1 MSVPIPE
8 PGQLVRVRQRPFV
21 VLTVT
26 TSALPN
32 FKPGPPAQAQHL
44 VSLSSVEEDGLGEEL
59 QVIWELEPGVSCY
72 QRSSLPELHDFDEPR
87 RFDAFLDAVAWGA
100 VSSADTKALQS
111 PFRSGIEVDDY
122 QLDPVVRALTM
133 PRVNLLV
140 ADDVGLGKTIETGLV
155 AQELVLRQRVRTIL
169 VVCPSSLQIQWR
181 DEMRDKF
188 GMEFRII
195 DTAMLQ
201 DLRRRRGIHVNP
213 WIHFPRLITSVDFL
227 KRERPLRLFRE
238 TLPSGDEPT
247 YPRKFDL
254 LIVDEAHNVAPS
266 GRGKYA
272 ADSLRTSAI
281 RTLAPHFE
289 HKLFL
294 TATPHNGYSE
304 SFSALLELLDNQ
316 RFARAVKPSRPQLEA
331 VMVRRMKSELEL
343 RWDGSRR
350 FAKREVQ
357 HLEVDYTESE
367 RAAHRNLRKYAK
379 LRQQAAELDAAGRM
393 ATEFVLKLLKKRLFS
408 SPAAFST
415 TLAKHRKSLG
425 KGGAGEL
432 VALRRQVEEL
442 DDDFAN
448 DEEYEE
454 TVLETM
460 EVVSGHLGK
469 ASAEEKRLLDE
480 LIAYASDAAAGKD
493 SKAQCLIRWL
503 KATIKPDNKWSDN
516 RVIIFTEYRDTQKW
530 LHDLLA
536 ASGLAGGE
544 RLKLIY
550 GGMPLE
556 DREKIK
562 AAFQSSPA
570 SSDIRI
576 LLATDAASEG
586 LNLQNHCH
594 RLIHYEIPWNP
605 NRMEQRNGR
614 VDRHGQKSPEVD
626 IFHFAGKGFDKAK
639 ADTTPGDLE
648 GDLEFLMR
656 AALKVETIRE
666 DIGKMGP
673 VIAAQVEEAM
683 LGRRHSLDTTQAE
696 RDSEP
701 VRQMLK
707 FERQLREQLKKLE
720 SQLHDTKRELRLES
734 TNIRNVVVTG
744 LALSGQPPLKVVS
757 VPDIPEGEAFEVPI
771 LSGSWSRCIDGLAHP
786 HTGVQRPV
794 VFDHSLAAGRDDV
807 VLCHLNH
814 RLVQMCLRLL
824 RAEIWSLDQTK
835 KLHRFTARMVTDNDL
850 QSPAVIAHG
859 RLLVLGGDNQRI
871 HEEIIMAGGIL
882 KAGRFNRFNVGE
894 AKTAFEA
901 ATDRSAPGFIEDTLK
916 TLWPKLEKSVLEA
929 LEARMKERTKN
940 LRGFLD
946 DRAEQEVRNITA
958 VMTELEKSIRE
969 VVDKKEDPQMLFDWA
984 ESERDQR
991 QRDLDGLARR
1001 LQEIPA
1007 ELAKEVEHL
1016 RARYRDPSPKLFP
1029 VCITFLIPPRA
1040 VAELKH
1046 GGGR

>member
-1 MSVPIPE
+1 
-8 PGQLVRVRQRPFV
+8 
-21 VLTVT
+21 
-26 TSALPN
+26 
-32 FKPGPPAQAQHL
+32 
-44 VSLSSVEEDGLGEEL
+44 
-59 QVIWELEPGVSCY
+59 
-72 QRSSLPELHDFDEPR
+72 
-87 RFDAFLDAVAWGA
+87 
-100 VSSADTKALQS
+100 
-111 PFRSGIEVDDY
+111 
-122 QLDPVVRALTM
+122 
-133 PRVNLLV
+133 
-140 ADDVGLGKTIETGLV
+140 
-155 AQELVLRQRVRTIL
+155 
-169 VVCPSSLQIQWR
+169 
-181 DEMRDKF
+181 
-188 GMEFRII
+188 
-195 DTAMLQ
+195 
-201 DLRRRRGIHVNP
+201 
-213 WIHFPRLITSVDFL
+213 
-227 KRERPLRLFRE
+227 
-238 TLPSGDEPT
+238 
-247 YPRKFDL
+247 
-254 LIVDEAHNVAPS
+254 
-266 GRGKYA
+266 
-272 ADSLRTSAI
+272 
-281 RTLAPHFE
+281 
-289 HKLFL
+289 
-294 TATPHNGYSE
+294 
-304 SFSALLELLDNQ
+304 
-316 RFARAVKPSRPQLEA
+316 
-331 VMVRRMKSELEL
+331 
-343 RWDGSRR
+343 
-350 FAKREVQ
+350 
-357 HLEVDYTESE
+357 
-367 RAAHRNLRKYAK
+367 
-379 LRQQAAELDAAGRM
+379 M

-408 SPAAFST
+408 SPAAFSS

-425 KGGAGEL
+425 KGGASEL
-432 VALRRQVEEL
+432 ATLRRQVEEL

-460 EVVSGHLGK
+460 EVVSGHLEK

-480 LIAYASDAAAGKD
+480 LVAYSSDAAAGKD

-503 KATIKPDNKWSDN
+503 KATIKPDNKWTDN
-516 RVIIFTEYRDTQKW
+516 RAIIFTEYRDTQKW

-626 IFHFAGKGFDKAK
+626 IFHFVGKGFDKAK
-639 ADTTPGDLE
+639 ADTTPGELE

-673 VIAAQVEEAM
+673 IIAAQVEEAM

-757 VPDIPEGEAFEVPI
+757 VPDIPEDEAFEVPI

-901 ATDRSAPGFIEDTLK
+901 ATDRSAPGFIEETLK
-916 TLWPKLEKSVLEA
+916 ALWPKLEKSVLEA
-929 LEARMKERTKN
+929 LEARMKDRTKN
-940 LRGFLD
+940 LKGFLD
-946 DRAEQEVRNITA
+946 DRSEQEVRNITA

-969 VVDKKEDPQMLFDWA
+969 VVEKKDDPQMLFDWA
-984 ESERDQR
+984 DTERDQR

-1001 LQEIPA
+1001 LQEIPV

-1016 RARYRDPSPKLFP
+1016 RARYLNPRPQLFP
-1029 VCITFLIPPRA
+1029 VCITFLVPPRA
-1040 VAELKH
+1040 VSELKQ